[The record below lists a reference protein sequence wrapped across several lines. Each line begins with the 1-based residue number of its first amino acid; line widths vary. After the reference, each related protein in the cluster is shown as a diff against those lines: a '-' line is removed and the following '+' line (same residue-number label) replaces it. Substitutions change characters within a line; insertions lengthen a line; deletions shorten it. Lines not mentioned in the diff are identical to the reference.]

1 MGGPH
6 LLVKEWLWF
15 LETSSFLQWSMEQLE
30 EILERLW
37 VSLEI
42 DAQPGFKENSEV
54 GPGTLEVRVSR
65 CRSWPGHAGLC
76 HLVWRGWAAE
86 GWADD
91 GASVSFHVT
100 RLWKPSKGPETSY
113 FFCFEVEFPASC
125 QTLTENL
132 VSDHFFFRTRLR
144 LWRSL
149 SLTGSDAA
157 QAGGFEIGRAPCDW
171 QAVTA
176 LPPCLDFHYRRV
188 EIHVCQR
195 LVCTWV
201 YRFTLSPIK
210 VMTPWRAPFST
221 WEESG
226 GRVTLRSIDHHWP
239 FDLGAGSI
247 SFATRPRNIW
257 FSTPSCLP
265 GLTWLDILTKH
276 CVCLAAWP
284 CANSRKLQLIQG
296 KTFRPQLVRCQQLK
310 RWVSWMHR
318 SIAVGRL
325 IFVKSVD
332 AAYRLKILP
341 APEYGKVKVSD
352 FLVKKKCCKSPWRSC
367 NGFLEGFQISIFG
380 FSWHIKSRQIWE
392 HVFKSYEFQT

>member
-1 MGGPH
+1 
-6 LLVKEWLWF
+6 
-15 LETSSFLQWSMEQLE
+15 MEQLE
-30 EILERLW
+30 AILERLW

-54 GPGTLEVRVSR
+54 GPGTLEVRVSQLAR
-65 CRSWPGHAGLC
+65 PCWSLPPCLKRLSSWRLSWWWRKRFLSCYKTLEAFKRSRNFL
-76 HLVWRGWAAE
+76 
-86 GWADD
+86 
-91 GASVSFHVT
+91 F
-100 RLWKPSKGPETSY
+100 
-113 FFCFEVEFPASC
+113 FFCFEVEFPASF

-176 LPPCLDFHYRRV
+176 LPPCLDFHYLRV

-201 YRFTLSPIK
+201 HRFTLSPIK
-210 VMTPWRAPFST
+210 VTPVEDPIFHM
-221 WEESG
+221 G
-226 GRVTLRSIDHHWP
+226 GRVTLRSIDTLALWP
-239 FDLGAGSI
+239 WSRFYFICHKTEKYLILYTLLSA
-247 SFATRPRNIW
+247 
-257 FSTPSCLP
+257 
-265 GLTWLDILTKH
+265 WLDSLTKH
-276 CVCLAAWP
+276 CVCLALCKQQEATADTGQDVP
-284 CANSRKLQLIQG
+284 ASAGQVSTTQTMYG
-296 KTFRPQLVRCQQLK
+296 FRGC
-310 RWVSWMHR
+310 
-318 SIAVGRL
+318 IAVGRL

-341 APEYGKVKVSD
+341 APEYGKVKVSN
-352 FLVKKKCCKSPWRSC
+352 FLVKKKCCKSTWRSC

-392 HVFKSYEFQT
+392 HVFKSYMNFKLEAGAIQYQLAGP